1 MRALAPGA
9 CLEKK
14 IIGVLSGLVVGW
26 LVVGWLVVGWLVVG
40 WLVVEVA
47 TDALEAAGLPKHTA
61 EVVVGGV
68 VGAWP
73 RA

>member
-1 MRALAPGA
+1 MRALALGA

-14 IIGVLSGLVVGW
+14 IIGVLSG
-26 LVVGWLVVGWLVVG
+26 LVVG